1 MLESR
6 IEYRDQ
12 VIDIWTSIDPEIF
25 RRPDDR
31 RIKNVTNLSPNLF
44 LVNSRGEYEVDNV
57 EETALCLSK
66 LKPETFFRF
75 RVENTVF
82 YKKTRDYFAGDQNEY
97 LMSVG
102 NLRELCHQ
110 LGINYQE

>member
-6 IEYRDQ
+6 IEYQDRE
-12 VIDIWTSIDPEIF
+12 VEIWTSIDPEIF
-25 RRPDDR
+25 RRPGDR
-31 RIKNVTNLSPNLF
+31 RIRNITDLSPNLF
-44 LVNSRGEYEVDNV
+44 LVNSDGDYDIDNV
-57 EETALCLSK
+57 GETTLCLSK

-82 YKKTRDYFAGDQNEY
+82 YKQTKDYTRGEQSEY